1 MTDLKKDLYR
11 WRQDLHRIPELG
23 FQEEKTAIYLRN
35 ELDRMGLRWEAV
47 CNTGT
52 LVFFDLGHSSAI
64 AFRADMDG
72 LPVLEETSLPF
83 ASEHQGRMHACG
95 HDGHMAILLGF
106 SAWLTSHKDQ
116 VKQNILLVFQPAE
129 EGPGGAQDLVGTDF
143 IEKYGV
149 QAIYGLHLFP
159 ELPEGLLATKPGPL
173 MAQTGE
179 IRITI
184 QGKGAHA
191 GLAYQGID
199 SLLIAA
205 GLVQQYQNII
215 TRQIPAMETV
225 VLHIGELHAGEAV
238 NVVAPKAELAG
249 TIRTF
254 SKERFFEVTHKM
266 AALHQAA
273 EVAYGCKI
281 DFSVVPMYP
290 PVLNDFE
297 LTKLLFKYWT
307 DAEMIFSELPNPYLL
322 AEDFSYY
329 QEKVPGVFLFLGTR
343 NEEKGYI
350 CGLHNSQFNFDES
363 VLIKGVEAF
372 AEIAKRS

>member
-1 MTDLKKDLYR
+1 
-11 WRQDLHRIPELG
+11 
-23 FQEEKTAIYLRN
+23 
-35 ELDRMGLRWEAV
+35 
-47 CNTGT
+47 
-52 LVFFDLGHSSAI
+52 
-64 AFRADMDG
+64 
-72 LPVLEETSLPF
+72 
-83 ASEHQGRMHACG
+83 
-95 HDGHMAILLGF
+95 
-106 SAWLTSHKDQ
+106 
-116 VKQNILLVFQPAE
+116 
-129 EGPGGAQDLVGTDF
+129 
-143 IEKYGV
+143 
-149 QAIYGLHLFP
+149 
-159 ELPEGLLATKPGPL
+159 

-343 NEEKGYI
+343 NEEKGYV